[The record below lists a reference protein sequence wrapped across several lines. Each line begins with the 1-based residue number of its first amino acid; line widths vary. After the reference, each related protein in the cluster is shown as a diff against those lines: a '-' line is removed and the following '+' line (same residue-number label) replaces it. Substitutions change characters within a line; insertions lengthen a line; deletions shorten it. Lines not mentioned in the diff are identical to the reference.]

1 MIKLLGDVMTGL
13 KSRKR
18 MKNTNFWREKL
29 GNMKDIS
36 ECGTGCCLNFEDWQ
50 IWRSQGWIDLKRWEV
65 DRAQFST
72 ITNDIEESCEY
83 LNLSALAEYGHL
95 NN

>member
-1 MIKLLGDVMTGL
+1 MTVILHSLLTYGVVSVGKQMIKLLGDVMTGL

-50 IWRSQGWIDLKRWEV
+50 IWRSQGWIDLKR
-65 DRAQFST
+65 
-72 ITNDIEESCEY
+72 
-83 LNLSALAEYGHL
+83 
-95 NN
+95 